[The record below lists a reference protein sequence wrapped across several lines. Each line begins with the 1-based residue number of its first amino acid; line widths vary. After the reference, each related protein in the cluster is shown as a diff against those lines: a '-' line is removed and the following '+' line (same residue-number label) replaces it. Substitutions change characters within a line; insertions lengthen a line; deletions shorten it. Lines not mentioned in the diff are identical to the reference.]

1 MAWAAAPA
9 SCCPGKAP
17 CALAYTAWSKVR
29 RAAAS
34 LGRRCRAEETTE
46 ATNQRA
52 ALPTLRRFAPGK
64 HVGKQESS
72 CFRFFAARPPP
83 RPPPPSPHAYY
94 NLNVIP
100 KTGPNRQTRAC
111 ARTTQSGH
119 SNPNRNSSCTPA
131 LAGCSARADSQ
142 VLRVEARAEGG
153 SRPGARPLPLSPAP
167 PD

>member
-1 MAWAAAPA
+1 MAWAAAQA

-52 ALPTLRRFAPGK
+52 DIATFRSRKACRKARKLMFQVFCGAPP
-64 HVGKQESS
+64 S
-72 CFRFFAARPPP
+72 A
-83 RPPPPSPHAYY
+83 PPPPHRPMPIY

-100 KTGPNRQTRAC
+100 KTGPNRQTRAR

-131 LAGCSARADSQ
+131 LAGCSARADSL

>member
-1 MAWAAAPA
+1 MAWAAAQA

-17 CALAYTAWSKVR
+17 CALAYTPCGAKCGEPR
-29 RAAAS
+29 RVLAAA
-34 LGRRCRAEETTE
+34 AAPKETTE

-52 ALPTLRRFAPGK
+52 THCDVSLQEARRKAR
-64 HVGKQESS
+64 SS
-72 CFRFFAARPPP
+72 CFSFFPPARLPLAPP
-83 RPPPPSPHAYY
+83 RPMPMYD
-94 NLNVIP
+94 LNVIP
-100 KTGPNRQTRAC
+100 KTGPNRQTRAR

-131 LAGCSARADSQ
+131 LAGLSAPADSL